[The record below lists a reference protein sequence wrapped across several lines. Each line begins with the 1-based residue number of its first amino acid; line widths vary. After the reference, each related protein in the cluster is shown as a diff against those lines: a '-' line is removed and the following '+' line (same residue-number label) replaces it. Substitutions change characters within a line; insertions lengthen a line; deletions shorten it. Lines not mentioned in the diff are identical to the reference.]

1 MQHTGRWLWELDNGQ
16 RICRCPDCGFG
27 NLIGL
32 YRYRNPYN
40 YCASCGHLMIP
51 QEQTR
56 TVDETMLNRA
66 LCVIDWY
73 LKDNPR
79 KTIVI
84 EEEDG
89 DRICLIADMEQE

>member
-1 MQHTGRWLWELDNGQ
+1 MRCSECLEGTSERACQACREMQHTGRWLWELDNGQ

-32 YRYRNPYN
+32 YKYRNPYN

-56 TVDETMLNRA
+56 
-66 LCVIDWY
+66 
-73 LKDNPR
+73 
-79 KTIVI
+79 
-84 EEEDG
+84 
-89 DRICLIADMEQE
+89 MEI